1 MVSPQAQ
8 GFASLIRNALPG
20 RQSVAAA
27 SQHVRDSLPN
37 FAWPEEMESAFA
49 EAVLLVEAEYRQ
61 IEVLKRRHSIVAKRP
76 DWYAGKK
83 PGDIHWPALETY
95 LREQKRWDEDTIGSV
110 DETST
115 EIVSLLDNPE
125 RSTFGCRGLVVGY
138 VQSGKTANMTAV
150 IAKAVDAGYNVIF
163 VLAGLTDKLRQQTQ
177 RRLESDIVFLNPTR
191 WHRLTTGDIK
201 GDFQKPAHGG
211 LMFHESRAQLAVI
224 KKNVGP
230 LKKFLETVK
239 DTPAP
244 EIRRL
249 RVLIIDDECDQASVN
264 SASGETDMTKI
275 NEKIREILAA
285 LPAVSYVGYTATPF
299 ANVLINPYADQSQKF
314 DDLYPK
320 DFITALPT
328 PKGYFGAERL
338 FGALPTDADAP
349 DIDNEGLDMIRTVS
363 TDDENLI
370 QPASRDEREDFVPD
384 MADSLRDAILYFL
397 ATCAARRVRGQT
409 DQHMTMLVHTSPY
422 ISMHTRLAS
431 LIDTWIGKHSKEIE
445 KGSGEAS
452 ERMRTLWET
461 EQRKVSSDL
470 AGARQISFA
479 ELHPHLAAV
488 LEALEVPVENG
499 ASDDRIDYSGD
510 SKTYIVIG
518 GTVLARGL
526 TLEGL
531 AVSYFLRNSN
541 QYDTL
546 LQMGRWFGYRPGYED
561 LPRIWMP
568 ASLQLNFQAL
578 SRIEAEI
585 RQDISEYRQEP
596 NVTPMEFAVRV
607 RTIPGMAVTARNKM
621 RHARPCDISYWGRHV
636 QTIRFDRNKEKV
648 LEANWQAAGDLVAIA
663 QKQGLRASRKDRIL
677 FEGVP
682 RRTIIQFLRNY
693 TVQESH
699 RDLRNDMLLSFIE
712 RGDARLNEWNIG
724 VAQVSENP
732 VSEHRLGPL
741 ESVRLFSRT
750 RLPTPEDVA
759 DIKALMSKR
768 DVLFDCPADEIA
780 NLAQATWL
788 DLKQYREKVLGPKPL
803 LLLYPIDRLSEP
815 APKYT
820 TTRKP
825 LDAQHDVMAFGML
838 IPGSTDFSGTSVSVD
853 LAPIS
858 ADELDRIEAE
868 ELESAERAGVT

>member
-1 MVSPQAQ
+1 M
-8 GFASLIRNALPG
+8 
-20 RQSVAAA
+20 AAA
-27 SQHVRDSLPN
+27 TEHVRSTLAGLFEWTDEL
-37 FAWPEEMESAFA
+37 ESALA
-49 EAVLLVEAEYRQ
+49 ESVGLVEAEFKK
-61 IEVLKRRHSIVAKRP
+61 IEVLKKRHSIVSKRP
-76 DWYAGKK
+76 DWYPGKK
-83 PGDIHWPALETY
+83 PGDRHWPALETY
-95 LREQKRWDEDTIGSV
+95 LRERKRWDRETVDSV

-115 EIVSLLDNPE
+115 EIVSLLDNPA
-125 RSTFGCRGLVVGY
+125 RSSFGCRGLVVGY

-150 IAKAVDAGYNVIF
+150 IAKAVDAGYNVIC

-177 RRLESDIVFLNPTR
+177 RRLESDIAFLNPLL
-191 WHRLTTGDIK
+191 WHRLTTSDIK

-230 LKKFLETVK
+230 LKKFLETVVN
-239 DTPAP
+239 TPPA
-244 EIRRL
+244 EMRRL

-299 ANVLINPYADQSQKF
+299 ANVLINPYADQSQNF

-338 FGALPTDADAP
+338 FGKLPTDADAP
-349 DIDNEGLDMIRTVS
+349 DTDSEGLDMIRTVS
-363 TDDENLI
+363 TDDEDLI
-370 QPASRDEREDFVPD
+370 QPASRDEREDFVPE

-397 ATCAARRVRGQT
+397 ATCAARRVREQA

-431 LIDTWIGKHSKEIE
+431 LIDTWIGQHSTALE
-445 KGSGEAS
+445 KGSGEVTKK
-452 ERMRTLWET
+452 MRKLWET
-461 EQRKVSSDL
+461 EQQKVPPSL
-470 AGARQISFA
+470 AGESSISFTD
-479 ELHPHLAAV
+479 LQPHISAV
-488 LEALEVPVENG
+488 LKALEVPVENG

-568 ASLQLNFQAL
+568 SSLQLNFQAL

-621 RHARPCDISYWGRHV
+621 RHARPCDISYWGRHM
-636 QTIRFDRNKEKV
+636 QTIRFDRNKLKV
-648 LEANWQAAGDLVAIA
+648 LESNWQAAGDLVAVA
-663 QKQGLRASRKDRIL
+663 QKQGLRAPRKDRIL

-682 RRTIIQFLRNY
+682 KRTIIQFLRNY
-693 TVQESH
+693 AVQESH
-699 RDLRNDMLLSFIE
+699 RELKNDMLLSFIE
-712 RGDARLNEWNIG
+712 RGESRLNEWNIG
-724 VAQVSENP
+724 VVQVEDNP
-732 VSEHRLGPL
+732 VSEHRLGPI
-741 ESVRLFSRT
+741 EEVRLFSRT

-768 DVLFDCPADEIA
+768 DVLFDCPDLEID

-788 DLKQYREKVLGPKPL
+788 DLKQLREQALGEKPL
-803 LLLYPIDRLSEP
+803 LLLYPIDRNSVPE
-815 APKYT
+815 KRFMT
-820 TTRKP
+820 SRKP
-825 LDAQHDVMAFGML
+825 LDALHDVMAFGML
-838 IPGSTDFSGTSVSVD
+838 IPGSTDFSGTYVSVD
-853 LAPIS
+853 LTPIS
-858 ADELDRIEAE
+858 GDELDRIEAE
-868 ELESAERAGVT
+868 ELESAERAGVA